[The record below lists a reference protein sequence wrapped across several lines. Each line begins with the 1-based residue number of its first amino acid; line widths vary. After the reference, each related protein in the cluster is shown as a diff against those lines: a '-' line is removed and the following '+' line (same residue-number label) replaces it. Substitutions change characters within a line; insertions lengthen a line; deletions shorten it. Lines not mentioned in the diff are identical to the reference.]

1 MSEELSSIPVD
12 SLRFYPEEIASP
24 EVRDQ
29 ITDLW
34 QSDRRFIILSGPP
47 GVGKTRAAEDY
58 VLELLS
64 KHEARVDRESCRLTT
79 VFPDFRTKI
88 YEQLEIESILREREL
103 PFVWDL
109 CVLHPQYSYEDLI
122 RGFRMI
128 PRDNKTPTLEV
139 REGIL
144 SFMSRVVATLQS
156 MGNQSAYPSGLLIM
170 DEINRAPIGQLFGE
184 ALYAL
189 ERRNNAVATPYDLSS
204 MGSTMVIP
212 DQLLVLGTMN
222 SVDRAITG
230 FDFALRRRFVT
241 LHLAGNKAPVLKRFE
256 NFSERVASA
265 VSNLYDAVQNLIL
278 NANKTGIVPKSE
290 LVIGHAF
297 FLPPSDIRDDD
308 AAERWIAQSYKFQVL
323 PTLVDYQEQGLLE
336 YKKEDAARVPGEGAL
351 TGDISLSAIRFED
364 ILGFLQTTGIDS
376 PGAVVTE
383 PQNE

>member
-1 MSEELSSIPVD
+1 
-12 SLRFYPEEIASP
+12 
-24 EVRDQ
+24 
-29 ITDLW
+29 
-34 QSDRRFIILSGPP
+34 
-47 GVGKTRAAEDY
+47 
-58 VLELLS
+58 
-64 KHEARVDRESCRLTT
+64 
-79 VFPDFRTKI
+79 
-88 YEQLEIESILREREL
+88 
-103 PFVWDL
+103 
-109 CVLHPQYSYEDLI
+109 
-122 RGFRMI
+122 MI
-128 PRDNKTPTLEV
+128 PTVDKTPNLEV

-144 SFMSRVVATLQS
+144 SFISRVVATLQS
-156 MGNQSAYPSGLLIM
+156 MGNQSTYPSGLLIM

-189 ERRNNAVATPYDLSS
+189 ERRNNVVATPYDLSS

-241 LHLAGNKAPVLKRFE
+241 LHLAGNKSPVLKRFE
-256 NFSERVASA
+256 NFSERVSGA
-265 VSNLYDAVQNLIL
+265 VSNLYDAVERLVLSSIQ
-278 NANKTGIVPKSE
+278 TGIVPRSE

-297 FLPPSDIRDDD
+297 FLPPAGIRDDD

-336 YKKEDAARVPGEGAL
+336 YKSEDAARVPGEGAL

-364 ILGFLQTTGIDS
+364 ILAFLQTT
-376 PGAVVTE
+376 

>member
-1 MSEELSSIPVD
+1 MSEELSSISVD

-64 KHEARVDRESCRLTT
+64 KHEAKVDRESCRLTT

-88 YEQLEIESILREREL
+88 YDQSEIEGILREREL
-103 PFVWDL
+103 SFVWDL

-128 PRDNKTPTLEV
+128 PTVDKTPNLEV

-144 SFMSRVVATLQS
+144 SFISRVVATLQS
-156 MGNQSAYPSGLLIM
+156 MGNQSTYPSGLLIM

-241 LHLAGNKAPVLKRFE
+241 LHLAGNKSPVLKRFE
-256 NFSERVASA
+256 NFSERVSGA
-265 VSNLYDAVQNLIL
+265 VSNLYDAVERLVL
-278 NANKTGIVPKSE
+278 NSNQTGIVPRSE

-297 FLPPSDIRDDD
+297 FLPPASIRDDN

-336 YKKEDAARVPGEGAL
+336 YKSEDAARVPGEGAL
-351 TGDISLSAIRFED
+351 TGDTSLSAIRFED
-364 ILGFLQTTGIDS
+364 ILAFLQTT
-376 PGAVVTE
+376 